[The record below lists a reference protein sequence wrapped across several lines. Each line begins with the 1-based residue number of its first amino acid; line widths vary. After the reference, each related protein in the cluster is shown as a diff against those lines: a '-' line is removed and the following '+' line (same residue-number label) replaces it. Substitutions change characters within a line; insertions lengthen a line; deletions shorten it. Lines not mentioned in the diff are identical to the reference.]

1 MPRPRYRPLWC
12 VISLLAV
19 STLVTAQDGQSKRRL
34 TPSEI
39 EALPSQSAGAGT
51 SGLPA
56 VTTRVLFGDPTK
68 SGLYTIELRV
78 APNTVIQ
85 AHTHRDTRTAV
96 VVAGLWYFGYG
107 PKNEQALVKALAPGA
122 FFTEP
127 ANESHFARTGSE
139 GATVSI
145 TGYGPTDTVYADSKE
160 RKYPNSRVRVPI
172 VVPAFG

>member
-1 MPRPRYRPLWC
+1 MARPRYRSLSC
-12 VISLLAV
+12 VIVLLGLSPV
-19 STLVTAQDGQSKRRL
+19 GTAQDSQVKRRL
-34 TPSEI
+34 TPKEI
-39 EALPSQSAGAGT
+39 EALPSVNAGAGT

-96 VVAGLWYFGYG
+96 VVSGLWYFGYG
-107 PKNEQALVKALAPGA
+107 PRNEQALGKALPPGA
-122 FFTEP
+122 FCTEP
-127 ANESHFARTGSE
+127 ANELHFARTGSE

-145 TGYGPTDTVYADSKE
+145 TGYGPTDTVYVK
-160 RKYPNSRVRVPI
+160 
-172 VVPAFG
+172 

>member
-1 MPRPRYRPLWC
+1 MDRPCSWPLLC
-12 VISLLAV
+12 VMWLLAL
-19 STLVTAQDGQSKRRL
+19 SLVATAQDGQVKRRL
-34 TPSEI
+34 TPKEI
-39 EALPSQSAGAGT
+39 EALATESAGAGT

-96 VVAGLWYFGYG
+96 VVNGLWYFGYG
-107 PKNEQALVKALAPGA
+107 PKNEQALVKALPPGA
-122 FFTEP
+122 FYTEP
-127 ANESHFARTGSE
+127 AGEPHFARTGPE

-145 TGYGPTDTVYADSKE
+145 TGYGPTDTVYVK
-160 RKYPNSRVRVPI
+160 
-172 VVPAFG
+172 

>member
-1 MPRPRYRPLWC
+1 MGRLRFGRLLC
-12 VISLLAV
+12 VTSLLALSV
-19 STLVTAQDGQSKRRL
+19 VVTAQDGQVKRRL
-34 TPSEI
+34 TPKEI
-39 EALPSQSAGAGT
+39 DALPTESAGAGT

-107 PKNEQALVKALAPGA
+107 PKNEQALVKALPPGA
-122 FFTEP
+122 FYTEP
-127 ANESHFARTGSE
+127 ASESHFARTGSE

-145 TGYGPTDTVYADSKE
+145 TGYGPTDTVYVK
-160 RKYPNSRVRVPI
+160 
-172 VVPAFG
+172 

>member
-1 MPRPRYRPLWC
+1 MNRQRCGRLLC
-12 VISLLAV
+12 VTSLLALSV
-19 STLVTAQDGQSKRRL
+19 LATAQDSQVKKCL
-34 TPSEI
+34 TPNEI
-39 EALPSQSAGAGT
+39 EALPSESAGAGT

-96 VVAGLWYFGYG
+96 VISGLWRFGYG
-107 PKNEQALVKALAPGA
+107 TKNEEALVTALPRGA
-122 FFTEP
+122 FYTEP
-127 ANESHFARTGSE
+127 AGESHFARTGPE

-145 TGYGPTDTVYADSKE
+145 TGYGPTDTVYGK
-160 RKYPNSRVRVPI
+160 
-172 VVPAFG
+172 

>member
-1 MPRPRYRPLWC
+1 MDRLRYRPLLW
-12 VISLLAV
+12 VMSFFALSLFAA
-19 STLVTAQDGQSKRRL
+19 AQEGQVKKRL
-34 TPSEI
+34 TPKEI
-39 EALPSQSAGAGT
+39 EALPSESAGAGT

-96 VVAGLWYFGYG
+96 VVNGLWYFGYG
-107 PKNEQALVKALAPGA
+107 PKNEQTLVKALPPGA
-122 FFTEP
+122 FYTEP

-145 TGYGPTDTVYADSKE
+145 TGYGPTDTVYGK
-160 RKYPNSRVRVPI
+160 
-172 VVPAFG
+172 

>member
-1 MPRPRYRPLWC
+1 MDRLRDRPLLW
-12 VISLLAV
+12 VMSFLALSLFAA
-19 STLVTAQDGQSKRRL
+19 AQEGPVKKRL
-34 TPSEI
+34 TPKEI
-39 EALPSQSAGAGT
+39 EALPSESAGAGT

-96 VVAGLWYFGYG
+96 VVNGLWYFGYG
-107 PKNEQALVKALAPGA
+107 PKNEQTLVKALPPGA
-122 FFTEP
+122 FYTEP
-127 ANESHFARTGSE
+127 ANESHFARTGPE

-145 TGYGPTDTVYADSKE
+145 TGYGPTDTVYAK
-160 RKYPNSRVRVPI
+160 
-172 VVPAFG
+172 